1 LKVPSHYI
9 WDSRRAGTVAPEE
22 TAASNES
29 DATYRSSKDT
39 GIASAKLKYHDAVE
53 VTIDDISFEG
63 LGVGR
68 YKTKD
73 DVSAGIVVMVP
84 FTIPGEVVRARIF
97 RVHKT
102 YCEADLL
109 EVLSKSPDRVKPP
122 CKYFGVCGGCQFQH
136 ISLQRQRRIKEDL
149 VRSLFARIGGLGNV
163 SIDAIMATDEA
174 FNYRTKL
181 TPQYTSLDRHGNFS
195 VGFQEHSRRSIVDVQ
210 ECMIATEDVNKAYAQ
225 ARDELFCSGSLDG
238 KPLLNS
244 KKAGSLNIRESYG
257 EEVVMNYTSL
267 VTAMVGNLTFRFP
280 AGSFFQNNK
289 YILKPLV
296 DYVLSEASAGGC
308 SSFVDTYCGS
318 GLFAISASNRFSRV
332 IGVEIDEQAV
342 QCAQSNAELN
352 GITNARFI
360 CSTSSKIFGQL
371 ENFPANDTVVVIDP
385 PRKGCD
391 ESFLSQLFAY
401 GPSRLVYVSCDPS
414 TQARDARVIVDNGYE
429 ISRITPFDLFPQ
441 TRHVENVVTFI
452 KSTS

>member
-1 LKVPSHYI
+1 M
-9 WDSRRAGTVAPEE
+9 WDTRRAGTFAPQKH
-22 TAASNES
+22 TNSNEGNY
-29 DATYRSSKDT
+29 TNRSSSTTDSSSS
-39 GIASAKLKYHDAVE
+39 GIASVKLKYHDVVE
-53 VTIDDISFEG
+53 LLIDDISFEG

-68 YKTKD
+68 YLAKKE
-73 DVSAGIVVMVP
+73 VSTGIVVMVP
-84 FTIPGEVVRARIF
+84 FTIPGEVVRARIY

-109 EVLSKSPDRVKPP
+109 EVLNKSPDRVEPP

-136 ISLQRQRRIKEDL
+136 ISLPRQRRIKEDL
-149 VRSLFARIGGLGNV
+149 VKSSFARIGGLSNISV
-163 SIDAIMATDEA
+163 DHIVATNEA

-181 TPQYTSLDRHGNFS
+181 TPRYTSFDKHGNFS
-195 VGFQEHSRRSIVDVQ
+195 VGFQEHSRSSILDVQ
-210 ECMIATEDVNKAYAQ
+210 ECMIATEEVNKAYAQ
-225 ARDELFCSGSLDG
+225 ARAELLRSGSLGG
-238 KPLLNS
+238 KPLINS
-244 KKAGSLNIRESYG
+244 KKAGSLNIRESDG
-257 EEVVMNYTSL
+257 GEVVMNYSSI
-267 VTAMVGNLTFRFP
+267 VTAMVGTLTFRFP

-308 SSFVDTYCGS
+308 SNLVDTYCGS
-318 GLFAISASNRFSRV
+318 GLFAISASNHFKKV

-342 QCAQSNAELN
+342 QCAQSNAALN

-371 ENFPANDTVVVIDP
+371 EDFPAHDTVVVIDP

-401 GPSRLVYVSCDPS
+401 GPSRLVYISCDPS
-414 TQARDARVIVDNGYE
+414 TQARDARVIVDHGYD

-452 KSTS
+452 KRKTT